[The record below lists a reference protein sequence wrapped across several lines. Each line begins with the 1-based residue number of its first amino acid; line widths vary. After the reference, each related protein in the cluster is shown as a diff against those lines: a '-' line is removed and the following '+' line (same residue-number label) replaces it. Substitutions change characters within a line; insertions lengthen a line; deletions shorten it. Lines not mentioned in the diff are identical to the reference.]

1 MPFIRK
7 KGAGMGRIHT
17 EKRVID
23 AGGRS
28 MNCLVLR
35 PAARAKEKPPGILW
49 IHGGG
54 YITGMAG
61 MVYISRALPLV
72 RKYGAIVLSPEYR
85 LAPEAPYP
93 AALKDCYAALL
104 YLKDHAGEF
113 GIDTGRL
120 MVGGESAGGG
130 LAVAVCL
137 EARRR
142 GEVNIAF
149 QMPLYPMLDDRD
161 TDSSRDNHGF
171 VWNTKRN
178 HMGWNAYLGGLSGV
192 DVPASAAP
200 ARETDYTGL
209 PPAYTFVGKRE
220 PFYCETISYI
230 EHLKAA
236 GVEASCDVYE
246 SGMHAFDML
255 TPFRKISRQ
264 AACAFERQYRYA
276 AEHYRVRQ

>member
-85 LAPEAPYP
+85 LAREAPYP

-149 QMPLYPMLDDRD
+149 QMP
-161 TDSSRDNHGF
+161 
-171 VWNTKRN
+171 
-178 HMGWNAYLGGLSGV
+178 LSGV